1 MRTGFLARA
10 GIALGPLAVSF
21 GYGGGLE
28 SAPTRGAFVYL
39 SDAALTE
46 IVKALDVAGDD
57 EATELAFVAVS
68 DEPRTDVRTSHEPLT
83 VIETEDE
90 T

>member
-28 SAPTRGAFVYL
+28 SAPARVALVYL

-46 IVKALDVAGDD
+46 IVTALDVAGDD
-57 EATELAFVAVS
+57 EAMALAFVVVS
-68 DEPRTDVRTSHEPLT
+68 AELETDVRTSHEPRT

>member
-1 MRTGFLARA
+1 VATGFLARA

-21 GYGGGLE
+21 GYGGGLA
-28 SAPTRGAFVYL
+28 SAPLRVALVYL

-46 IVKALDVAGDD
+46 IVTALDVTGDE
-57 EATELAFVAVS
+57 EAAEFALVAVS
-68 DEPRTDVRTSHEPLT
+68 DQPRTDVRTSHGALT
-83 VIETEDE
+83 VIETEEE

>member
-28 SAPTRGAFVYL
+28 SAPTRVAFVYL

-46 IVKALDVAGDD
+46 IVTALDVTGDD
-57 EATELAFVAVS
+57 EAAELAFVAVTH
-68 DEPRTDVRTSHEPLT
+68 EPRTDVRTSHAPLT
-83 VIETEDE
+83 VIETEEE

>member
-10 GIALGPLAVSF
+10 GIGLGPLAVSF

-28 SAPTRGAFVYL
+28 SAPTRVAFVYL

-46 IVKALDVAGDD
+46 IATALDVVGDD
-57 EATELAFVAVS
+57 EASAIAFVTVS
-68 DEPRTDVRTSHEPLT
+68 DEPRTDVRASHAPLT
-83 VIETEDE
+83 VIETEEE